1 MGKTLISYYTRVSQ
15 LFEAGYS
22 KVLWRVNSVVQ
33 ILLILNTFL
42 ILKGYDF
49 GILEYILMA
58 GGLIIVI
65 FSVGY
70 IYLKFGFFKA
80 DQRAIYSQNEIIT
93 NIEKEVQEIKK
104 MLKERGD

>member
-1 MGKTLISYYTRVSQ
+1 
-15 LFEAGYS
+15 
-22 KVLWRVNSVVQ
+22 
-33 ILLILNTFL
+33 
-42 ILKGYDF
+42 
-49 GILEYILMA
+49 MA